1 MPSLLHSKPKL
12 DIIAHTLT
20 RCGITIWQGIPE
32 QIVNDLHTAGYKIK
46 KRKRFKNV
54 SQSVDSRRIPARK
67 LTSQHEIDND
77 IYL

>member
-12 DIIAHTLT
+12 DVIAHTLT

-32 QIVNDLHTAGYKIK
+32 QIVKDLHTAGYKIK
-46 KRKRFKNV
+46 KRKRFK
-54 SQSVDSRRIPARK
+54 SLSTPVDPRRVPAAK
-67 LTSQHEIDND
+67 LRSQHEVDND